1 MAGELTTI
9 ARPYAEAAFAHAK
22 ESGRIDAWSD
32 ALTLLATVT
41 SDPHMAA
48 QIGNP
53 TVPRERIR
61 DLLLEICGSALA
73 AGPALAHDHR
83 HGPGHHKHS
92 HKHYNKHYAQRGYYY
107 APSPVVV
114 YQPPPRP
121 VYVAPPPPPP
131 VYYAPPP
138 VVYSPPPSLNVV
150 IPLRF

>member
-1 MAGELTTI
+1 MLQRIRTRLTFSAG
-9 ARPYAEAAFAHAK
+9 
-22 ESGRIDAWSD
+22 
-32 ALTLLATVT
+32 LLA
-41 SDPHMAA
+41 AA
-48 QIGNP
+48 
-53 TVPRERIR
+53 V
-61 DLLLEICGSALA
+61 ALA

-83 HGPGHHKHS
+83 HGPGHHKHWD
-92 HKHYNKHYAQRGYYY
+92 KHYAKRGGYYY
-107 APSPVVV
+107 APPPVVV